1 MDYLRLLEISAPLI
15 FSYFMY
21 SKTLKN
27 DVKKKQL
34 EYNIRLMNE
43 KLDNLYIPIYIS
55 HTTNILTREKFIVL
69 KVDCGDIS
77 YYFETFYNMD
87 KILAKNIKY
96 ISKEI
101 KIMFIEFHAYII
113 NRITLEI
120 SENPNA
126 GFITSNE
133 LYEAH
138 FDLLNK
144 AYFKIYQSLMAE
156 YKDICRKLGLPGPVE
171 KFD

>member
-27 DVKKKQL
+27 DMKKKQL
-34 EYNIRLMNE
+34 EYNIQLMNE

-55 HTTNILTREKFIVL
+55 HTTNILTREKFVIL

-87 KILAKNIKY
+87 KILSKNIKY
-96 ISKEI
+96 LSKEI
-101 KIMFIEFHAYII
+101 KSLF
-113 NRITLEI
+113 NRITVEI
-120 SENPNA
+120 SENSNA
-126 GFITSNE
+126 GFLTSDKI
-133 LYEAH
+133 YETH

-144 AYFKIYQSLMAE
+144 TYLKIYQSLMAE

-171 KFD
+171 NFD